1 MVLFFYWG
9 EQVLKMDIFRK
20 IIYVKSLKD
29 VHFAR
34 LFYTLKIIIIHHS
47 TTCVEKSDFT
57 IPRQV
62 SRSCMAVSSSLWAI
76 PESLLKIS
84 GQDNLL
90 LLLPLGLGLQ
100 RTKEEAT
107 SLVARWQCPA
117 NCNLRDFT
125 IVETLGRSPQICW
138 MVGWR
143 FQERHLMRIRSF
155 V

>member
-1 MVLFFYWG
+1 MFY
-9 EQVLKMDIFRK
+9 
-20 IIYVKSLKD
+20 
-29 VHFAR
+29 HH
-34 LFYTLKIIIIHHS
+34 HHS
-47 TTCVEKSDFT
+47 ATCIEKSDFT

-84 GQDNLL
+84 GYDSLL

-117 NCNLRDFT
+117 NCNRRDLI
-125 IVETLGRSPQICW
+125 IVETLRKVSVDLLD
-138 MVGWR
+138 VGVALPGEAFDALDEFCISSR
-143 FQERHLMRIRSF
+143 ACFLDDSVQVSEP
-155 V
+155 